1 MNKRHKRDYRQG
13 TGYEGKIKVILCIL
27 IDTLRER
34 TEQMEQKWFQ

>member
-1 MNKRHKRDYRQG
+1 MNKRHKRDYRHG

-34 TEQMEQKWFQ
+34 TEQMEQK